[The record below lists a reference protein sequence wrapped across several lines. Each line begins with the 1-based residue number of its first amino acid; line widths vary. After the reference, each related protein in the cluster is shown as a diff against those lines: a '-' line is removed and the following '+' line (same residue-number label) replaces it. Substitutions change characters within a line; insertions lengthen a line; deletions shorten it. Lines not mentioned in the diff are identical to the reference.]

1 MAAPVLVV
9 ITPHKR
15 PALEELP
22 GIELV
27 KEDFEL
33 TERGKK
39 VRLKQ
44 YQLRS
49 WGVKN
54 AAGAARTN
62 SDSPREGKSCR

>member
-27 KEDFEL
+27 WEDFEL

-39 VRLKQ
+39 VRLKV
-44 YQLRS
+44 YQRM
-49 WGVKN
+49 V
-54 AAGAARTN
+54 
-62 SDSPREGKSCR
+62 